1 MCIALTDPV
10 PLLALYLLL
19 AAGTMLGLRIGPL
32 AMARAQAPF
41 VLFAAG
47 VFMVNVL
54 SRPGHEPWPELPVRV
69 TSEGIVLGT
78 ALALRA
84 LTIGLGA
91 VAVVR
96 ASDPGRTMTS
106 LRHHAR
112 LPARIALALLAGQRL
127 LEDLPR
133 RWETITRAHRLRRP
147 PSADGS
153 PARLGPRAMLRCA
166 FALLVDAIRS
176 SARIAFALESRGLGT
191 AEQQWHRAAD
201 PADPG
206 SWCVGF
212 ASPRCCCSAG

>member
-1 MCIALTDPV
+1 M
-10 PLLALYLLL
+10 LYALL
-19 AAGTMLGLRIGPL
+19 AAGTMLGLRLGPL
-32 AMARAQAPF
+32 ALARAQAPF

-54 SRPGHEPWPELPVRV
+54 SRPGDEPWPDLPVRV
-69 TSEGIVLGT
+69 TSEGIVLGA

-84 LTIGLGA
+84 LVIGLGA

-106 LRHHAR
+106 LRTHAR

-133 RWETITRAHRLRRP
+133 RWATITRAHRLRRP
-147 PSADGS
+147 PSADGT
-153 PARLGPRAMLRCA
+153 PARLGPRAMARCA

-176 SARIAFALESRGLGT
+176 STRIAFALESRGLGT
-191 AEQQWHRAAD
+191 GERTQWRTAALTRTD
-201 PADPG
+201 GALV
-206 SWCVGF
+206 VGVVL
-212 ASPRCCCSAG
+212 AVAAVLVLAG